1 MDYKQKY
8 LKYKKKYLQIKKLD
22 SLIGGSSASSS
33 TETFNLE
40 KEAFNASQMEPLKSL
55 NPNNID
61 TTKNLIDLV
70 NLYTDNKPSLDS
82 FEICKQSLINANRNV
97 EASTNFIKQKILLI
111 KQKILLDNFRKHFSK
126 EDKDDILPNRSLD
139 DILRTEY
146 LNLRQPK
153 QISKYLYKVRLR
165 MTGHKSFSVTLYSTL
180 DNVNYIKLSKH
191 NYIILF

>member
-1 MDYKQKY
+1 M
-8 LKYKKKYLQIKKLD
+8 
-22 SLIGGSSASSS
+22 
-33 TETFNLE
+33 TNF
-40 KEAFNASQMEPLKSL
+40 
-55 NPNNID
+55 
-61 TTKNLIDLV
+61 
-70 NLYTDNKPSLDS
+70 
-82 FEICKQSLINANRNV
+82 LINANRNV